1 MGSNILVLSLLL
13 FGVTTYAAQHEWG
26 YHGES
31 GPDHWS
37 AASGIC
43 ELNKQSPINIEKKKA
58 KMNSQLGKI
67 SFMGYDRPLQGA
79 TIKNN
84 GHTAQLDI
92 KGDERPTIKA
102 GGLGNMYKFLQ
113 LHFHWGKS
121 DDRGSEHTVNGKRYP
136 LEMHL
141 VHYNSKYDPSD
152 AINHNDGL
160 AVLGVLFTVS
170 DDDNPN
176 FSTIID
182 KLSNIQYKDS
192 KVNLDKEL
200 KLESLLP
207 NTFPYFRYS
216 GSLTTPPCSEVVTW
230 TVFADTVHI
239 SRSQLE
245 QFRNMKEGMAN
256 KDSMSLVDN
265 FRPIQALNQ
274 RSVQI
279 ATESGRHDDKHGG
292 SNKDNNA
299 GPYHFPSLLAT
310 IVTCSVTLL
319 YTLK

>member
-1 MGSNILVLSLLL
+1 MYSKVMVLSLLL
-13 FGVTTYAAQHEWG
+13 FGVRTYASQHDWG
-26 YHGES
+26 YHGENS
-31 GPDHWS
+31 PDHWS
-37 AASGIC
+37 AVSEIC
-43 ELNKQSPINIEKKKA
+43 VLKKQSPVNIDKSKA

-84 GHTAQLDI
+84 GHTAQLSVHD
-92 KGDERPTIKA
+92 GESPSIKA

-121 DDRGSEHTVNGKRYP
+121 DDMGSEHTVDGKRYP

-141 VHYNSKYDPSD
+141 VHYNSKYDSSD
-152 AINHNDGL
+152 AINHPDGL
-160 AVLGVLFTVS
+160 AVLGVLFMVS

-182 KLSNIQYKDS
+182 KLSAIQYKDS
-192 KVNLDKEL
+192 EVNFDKEL

-207 NTFPYFRYS
+207 KTFPYFRYS

-230 TVFADTVHI
+230 TVFVDTVRI

-245 QFRNMKEGMAN
+245 QFRNMKEGMAG

-279 ATESGRHDDKHGG
+279 ATESGAHDVKHG
-292 SNKDNNA
+292 SS
-299 GPYHFPSLLAT
+299 F
-310 IVTCSVTLL
+310 VTQVAEKCGE
-319 YTLK
+319 